1 MPKSSLVIPVV
12 PGEKKRKKKD
22 THLLINQKSGCPSS
36 IPSSLFLYNERQDI
50 RDFEK

>member
-12 PGEKKRKKKD
+12 PGEKKKD
-22 THLLINQKSGCPSS
+22 THLLINQKSGY
-36 IPSSLFLYNERQDI
+36 PSSLFLYNERQDI